1 MLAQTISNM
10 SGKSLK
16 KSIDIETFL
25 PNYFGD
31 GTKTKEKSLEQQKK
45 DKAIFKNKL
54 LAAKKLTERGRS

>member
-1 MLAQTISNM
+1 M

-31 GTKTKEKSLEQQKK
+31 GEKTKEKSLEQQKK
-45 DKAIFKNKL
+45 DKEIFKNKL
-54 LAAKKLTERGRS
+54 LTAKKLTERGRS